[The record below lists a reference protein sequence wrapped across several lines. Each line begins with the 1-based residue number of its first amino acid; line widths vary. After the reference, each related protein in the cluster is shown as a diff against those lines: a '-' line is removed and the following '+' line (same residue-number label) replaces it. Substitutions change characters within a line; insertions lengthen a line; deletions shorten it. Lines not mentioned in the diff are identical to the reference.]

1 MFSLLIITLC
11 AAGTLITLLGA
22 YVFIKVLIMPNVA
35 PADRTNRI
43 NHIRVVFF
51 AIQHPEKFIELYPW
65 LAYDELENVSK

>member
-1 MFSLLIITLC
+1 MLNFLLSILC
-11 AAGTLITLLGA
+11 ASGALITLLGA